1 MPVRTATPT
10 TSSTATLELPQGTL
24 RQAADGCL
32 VHVVGRRSSPRVQEY
47 RDFLTRNSVVYRW
60 VDVERDPLVG
70 LLGGAAGLKGSTLPL
85 LLFRDGSVLEPTAT
99 DPSGSFAH
107 VRSRLAERVGLHAR
121 PRKSSYDLVIV
132 GAGPAGLTAAV
143 YAASEGLD
151 TLVIERHAPG
161 GQAGTSAR
169 IENFPG
175 FPAGISG
182 RELAEAAY
190 EQALRFGAEIVVG
203 SDVVSARTEEDG
215 ALALGLVNGA
225 QIRAR
230 AGIGASGAQYRR
242 LDAPGV
248 EALRGIGVYYG
259 AAPHEA
265 AFHRGGNV
273 FVVGGANS
281 AGQAALQLASQAAS
295 VTIVVRGSSLGA
307 RMSQYLVDRLEAH
320 PRITVRPR
328 SRIVRALGDGKLERL
343 VIADDTQGEEIE
355 TSADALFI
363 LIGGSPVSERVAG
376 WLRHD
381 EHGFLLTGHDVLEDG
396 GGGPSWPLDRDP
408 YPLEA
413 SQPGVFIAGD
423 ARHGSVKRIASAVG
437 EGAMAVQN
445 VHRYL
450 AGIDRRRR
458 AHGI

>member
-1 MPVRTATPT
+1 
-10 TSSTATLELPQGTL
+10 
-24 RQAADGCL
+24 
-32 VHVVGRRSSPRVQEY
+32 
-47 RDFLTRNSVVYRW
+47 
-60 VDVERDPLVG
+60 
-70 LLGGAAGLKGSTLPL
+70 
-85 LLFRDGSVLEPTAT
+85 VLETTAT

-107 VRSRLAERVGLHAR
+107 VRSLLAERVGLHAR

-132 GAGPAGLTAAV
+132 GAGPAGLPAAV

-175 FPAGISG
+175 FPTGISG

-203 SDVVSARTEEDG
+203 SDVVSARSEEDG
-215 ALALGLVNGA
+215 ALALSLVNGA

-248 EALRGIGVYYG
+248 EELRGVGVYYG

-281 AGQAALQLASQAAS
+281 AGQAALQLAGYAAS
-295 VTIVVRGSSLGA
+295 VTIVIRGSSLGA

-328 SRIVRALGDGKLERL
+328 SRIVRALGDGRLERL

-355 TSADALFI
+355 TTADALFI

-381 EHGFLLTGHDVLEDG
+381 EHGFLLTGQDVLGDG
-396 GGGPSWPLDRDP
+396 GGGAPWPLDRDP

-437 EGAMAVQN
+437 EGAMAVQL

-450 AGIDRRRR
+450 AGTDRRRR
-458 AHGI
+458 LQRV

>member
-10 TSSTATLELPQGTL
+10 ASSNEKLELAQSTL
-24 RQAADGCL
+24 RQSADGCL

-47 RDFLTRNSVVYRW
+47 RDFLTRNSVVFRW

-70 LLGGAAGLKGSTLPL
+70 LLGGAAGLNGSNLPL
-85 LLFRDGSVLEPTAT
+85 LLFRDGSVLETNAT
-99 DPSGSFAH
+99 DRPGSFAS
-107 VRSRLAERVGLHAR
+107 VRSMLAERVGLHAR
-121 PRKSSYDLVIV
+121 PRKSSYDLAIV

-151 TLVIERHAPG
+151 TIVIERHAPG

-175 FPAGISG
+175 FPTGISG
-182 RELAEAAY
+182 KELAEAAY

-203 SDVVSARTEEDG
+203 SDVGNARTEEDG
-215 ALALGLVNGA
+215 TLALSLVNGA

-230 AGIGASGAQYRR
+230 AAIGASGAQYRR

-248 EALRGIGVYYG
+248 EELRGVGVYHG
-259 AAPHEA
+259 AALHEA

-273 FVVGGANS
+273 FVVGGANA
-281 AGQAALQLASQAAS
+281 AGQAALHLAGYAAS
-295 VTIVVRGSSLGA
+295 VTIVFRGSSLGA

-320 PRITVRPR
+320 PRVTVRPR
-328 SRIVRALGDGKLERL
+328 SRIVRAVGDGRLERL

-355 TSADALFI
+355 TTADALFI

-381 EHGFLLTGHDVLEDG
+381 EHGFLLTGHDVLGDAG
-396 GGGPSWPLDRDP
+396 GEPSWPLDRDP

-437 EGAMAVQN
+437 EGAMAVQL

-450 AGIDRRRR
+450 AGTDSRRLVR
-458 AHGI
+458 GV